1 MALLN
6 YTTTV
11 DAIRTAGQIE
21 EILVKHGA
29 KSVLKN
35 YDNNRQL
42 ESISFLITTSQG
54 EIGVRLPVRPE
65 AVLRIMTNEYNS
77 SARRRTYPQKDQA
90 VRVAWRI
97 AKDWIEAQMAIVETE
112 MVTMD
117 QVLLPYIETSSGKTV
132 YQIFKERQPVLLGYP
147 DNPKEMIQ

>member
-1 MALLN
+1 MPLLN

-11 DAIRTAGQIE
+11 EATRTADQIE
-21 EILVKHGA
+21 QVLVKHHA

-35 YDNNRQL
+35 YDGNGQL
-42 ESISFLITTSQG
+42 VSLSFIVPTSRG
-54 EIGVRLPVRPE
+54 EVGVKLPVRPD
-65 AVLRIMTNEYNS
+65 AVLRIMTREYQS
-77 SARRRTYPQKDQA
+77 RSRRRTVPTREQA

-117 QVLLPYIETSSGKTV
+117 QVLLPYIETPSGKTI
-132 YQIFKERQPVLLGYP
+132 YQLFEERQQLLLGQG
-147 DNPKEMIQ
+147 NN